1 MNLLRLSIRQT
12 YASIGIETK
21 QAKLEMESPPGQL
34 EVQSTPSSMQVSTN
48 PGDLE
53 VDSSR
58 AWMALGKGN
67 HLEWLHHIS
76 SQMHQAFLLN
86 VSRIVEEGNQ
96 LAQFKKSTIADMM
109 VNRIQEK
116 SNVNYLGTASVANV
130 DIHYRPSKTNIEW
143 APHSVDV
150 QYTPQK
156 VQASYK
162 SGNVEVYLKHKNSLS
177 MWVSDYNIYA

>member
-21 QAKLEMESPPGQL
+21 KANLEMESPPGQL
-34 EVQSTPSSMQVSTN
+34 DLQSTPSSMNVNTT
-48 PGDLE
+48 PGTLE

-58 AWMALGKGN
+58 AWKALGKGN
-67 HLEWLHHIS
+67 HLEWLHDIS
-76 SQMHQAFLLN
+76 SQMHQEFLLN

-109 VNRIQEK
+109 ANRIQEK
-116 SNVNYLGTASVANV
+116 SNVIYIGEASAANV
-130 DIHYRPSKTNIEW
+130 DLQYSPSQLSVEW
-143 APHSVDV
+143 DPHVV
-150 QYTPQK
+150 NANYTPHK
-156 VQASYK
+156 VQASYAPGK
-162 SGNVEVYLKHKNSLS
+162 VEVYLNQKNSLS